1 MLTKDD
7 LVAAARALAARRG
20 RSCVRVKDLARDLG
34 ISSRQIYAN
43 FDSIATLNRAAGLVA
58 HASSRRIP
66 DAKIFEAMREG
77 FLAAGDIVTR
87 SHLDGR
93 LPFDH
98 NLLWRRFPT
107 WAQTLEAFHAWAQRE
122 APDFPYMNDL
132 FASAQEWRARTA
144 ARRARRAL
152 VRGAVVRGAL
162 VRGAVVRG
170 AVVRGA
176 VVRGAVVR
184 GAVVRGAVVRGAVVR
199 GALVRGA
206 AAPQRAGPAGSAG
219 AQAAEPGAEPE
230 ARWPSLG
237 PRAGGGPGGGLAGEV
252 INRHGFLHAPV
263 NEARV
268 MILFGALAEGLGL
281 LIETVRAA
289 FPDCEAKRRIGPGR
303 WERVR
308 IEFEFRSRA
317 FRDHG
322 HDPQGCETIV
332 CWEHNWPEC
341 PLEVLELK
349 TAVAVLAA
357 TAVLSGDAASGGDAA
372 AGG

>member
-7 LVAAARALAARRG
+7 PVAAARALAARRG
-20 RSCVRVKDLARDLG
+20 LSCVRVKDLARDLG

-58 HASSRRIP
+58 HASNRRIP

-132 FASAQEWRARTA
+132 FASAQEWRAGTA

-152 VRGAVVRGAL
+152 VRGAVVRGAI

-176 VVRGAVVR
+176 V
-184 GAVVRGAVVRGAVVR
+184 
-199 GALVRGA
+199 VRGA

-237 PRAGGGPGGGLAGEV
+237 PRAGGGPGGGPAGEV

-263 NEARV
+263 NEAGV

-357 TAVLSGDAASGGDAA
+357 TAVLSGDAASGG
-372 AGG
+372 

>member
-20 RSCVRVKDLARDLG
+20 LSCVRVKDLARDLG

-58 HASSRRIP
+58 HASNRRIP

-152 VRGAVVRGAL
+152 VRGAVVRGAI

-170 AVVRGA
+170 AV
-176 VVRGAVVR
+176 
-184 GAVVRGAVVRGAVVR
+184 
-199 GALVRGA
+199 VRGA

-237 PRAGGGPGGGLAGEV
+237 PRAGGGPGGGPAGEV

-263 NEARV
+263 NEAGV

>member
-1 MLTKDD
+1 
-7 LVAAARALAARRG
+7 
-20 RSCVRVKDLARDLG
+20 
-34 ISSRQIYAN
+34 
-43 FDSIATLNRAAGLVA
+43 
-58 HASSRRIP
+58 
-66 DAKIFEAMREG
+66 
-77 FLAAGDIVTR
+77 
-87 SHLDGR
+87 
-93 LPFDH
+93 
-98 NLLWRRFPT
+98 
-107 WAQTLEAFHAWAQRE
+107 
-122 APDFPYMNDL
+122 
-132 FASAQEWRARTA
+132 
-144 ARRARRAL
+144 
-152 VRGAVVRGAL
+152 
-162 VRGAVVRG
+162 
-170 AVVRGA
+170 
-176 VVRGAVVR
+176 
-184 GAVVRGAVVRGAVVR
+184 
-199 GALVRGA
+199 
-206 AAPQRAGPAGSAG
+206 
-219 AQAAEPGAEPE
+219 
-230 ARWPSLG
+230 
-237 PRAGGGPGGGLAGEV
+237 
-252 INRHGFLHAPV
+252 
-263 NEARV
+263 